1 MIIFQ
6 ITVDQGTLIYGK
18 NVGGNP
24 YQLLIKEMLNM
35 KQILIIIALALLTTI
50 SNAQNISSSHQVRVN
65 DEVKKQ
71 QVEYAAV
78 DSTGQ
83 NMVWDLSEVV
93 LPKWTLTADYTEQ
106 IREPSPDLLN
116 SNANLTIQD
125 ILNLFGKVT
134 ISIESGGELVIDGGV
149 ITNADI
155 DLAAGGKLTIKNGG
169 KLIMRT
175 GTDFKAPIGTL
186 VDIENGAICNSNDF

>member
-1 MIIFQ
+1 MYYESPNIIGSLEPLFPDSYPTLQ
-6 ITVDQGTLIYGK
+6 INGNTTYNTRNSIY
-18 NVGGNP
+18 
-24 YQLLIKEMLNM
+24 
-35 KQILIIIALALLTTI
+35 T
-50 SNAQNISSSHQVRVN
+50 H
-65 DEVKKQ
+65 
-71 QVEYAAV
+71 
-78 DSTGQ
+78 
-83 NMVWDLSEVV
+83 
-93 LPKWTLTADYTEQ
+93 
-106 IREPSPDLLN
+106 IRIN